1 MSLMIT
7 LFMAYRL
14 AWRNARQG
22 YPAGLACL
30 VALCV
35 FGSLQAMDYS
45 FQNMIIGMVL
55 VLETRAASIK
65 QNQSARA

>member
-14 AWRNARQG
+14 AWRNARLG

-45 FQNMIIGMVL
+45 FQNMLIGMLL

-65 QNQSARA
+65 QNQTARA